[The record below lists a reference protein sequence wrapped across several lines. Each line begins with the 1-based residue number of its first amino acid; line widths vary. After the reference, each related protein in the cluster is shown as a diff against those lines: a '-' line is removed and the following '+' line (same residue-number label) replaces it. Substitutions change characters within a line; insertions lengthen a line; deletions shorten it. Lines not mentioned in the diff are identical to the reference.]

1 MTVNNKKTGVL
12 LVNLGTPTAPTA
24 AAVKQFL
31 SEFLHDK
38 RVVDMNRFIWCPL
51 LHGVILPI
59 RAPKVAKLY
68 ESVWMEEG
76 SPLLVY
82 SQRQVK
88 ALETRLSM
96 PVALGM
102 TYGEPRIKSGIE
114 SLEQRGCDEIIIL
127 PLYPQY
133 SRTTTA
139 AVFDQIAKQYKTTPV
154 LPNFTMIHN
163 YHDHPLYIKAL
174 ANSVRQSWERNG
186 KGDYVLC
193 SYHGIPQ
200 RFVDNGDIYAAHCE
214 RTTELLAQELGLTSE
229 QIGMSYQSRFGR
241 EEWLKP
247 YTSETLK
254 LLAPKG
260 IKSLDIISPAF
271 SSDCLETLEEL
282 SEECKEIFM
291 ESGGQKY
298 TFIPCL
304 NDDELHIEMMAD
316 IVSSKIFNK

>member
-1 MTVNNKKTGVL
+1 MTVNNKKAGVL

-24 AAVKQFL
+24 SAVKTFL

-38 RVVDMNRFIWCPL
+38 RVVDMTRFIWCPL

-68 ESVWMEEG
+68 QSVWMDEG
-76 SPLLVY
+76 SPLMVY
-82 SQRQVK
+82 SQRQVR
-88 ALETRLSM
+88 ALKERLSM
-96 PVALGM
+96 PVELSM

-114 SLEQRGCDEIIIL
+114 SLEQQGCEEIIIL

-154 LPNFTMIHN
+154 LPNFTLVHN

-174 ANSVRQSWERNG
+174 AESIRRSWEKKG
-186 KGDYVLC
+186 KGDFVLC

-214 RTTELLAQELGLTSE
+214 RTTELLAQELDLTPE

-241 EEWLKP
+241 EAWLQP

-254 LLAPKG
+254 DLAPKG

-291 ESGGQKY
+291 EFGGQKY

-304 NDDELHIEMMAD
+304 NDDELHIDMMAD
-316 IVSSKIFNK
+316 IVSQKISH

>member
-1 MTVNNKKTGVL
+1 MNNKKAGVL

-24 AAVKQFL
+24 AAIKTFL

-68 ESVWMEEG
+68 QSVWMEDG
-76 SPLLVY
+76 SPLMVY
-82 SQRQVK
+82 SQRQVS
-88 ALETRLSM
+88 ALQDRLSL

-102 TYGEPRIKSGIE
+102 TYGQPAIKSGIE
-114 SLEQRGCDEIIIL
+114 LLEEQGCDEIIIL

-139 AVFDQIAKQYKTTPV
+139 AVFDQIGKQYKTTSV
-154 LPNFTMIHN
+154 LPNFTMVHN

-174 ANSVRQSWERNG
+174 AESIRLSWKEKG

-200 RFVDNGDIYAAHCE
+200 RFVDNGDIYAEHCI
-214 RTTELLAQELGLTSE
+214 RTTELLAEELGLNSE

-241 EEWLKP
+241 EAWLQP

-254 LLAPKG
+254 ELAPKG

-271 SSDCLETLEEL
+271 SVDCLETLEEL
-282 SEECKEIFM
+282 SEECKEIYM
-291 ESGGQKY
+291 TAGGEKY

-304 NDDELHIEMMAD
+304 NDDELHIEMMAA
-316 IVSSKIFNK
+316 IVSSKISRS